1 MLKFIAHRCLHGIVV
16 LLGVSLV
23 AFSLFRFVGDPV
35 AMLASNRDTPA
46 DRAALRSS
54 LGLDEPIIVQFARYL
69 RNTAHGDFGISYTYR
84 SPVLPL
90 IGERVPATAEM
101 VTLSGLLA
109 LMFAIPAGVYAAVRP
124 TGLVSRGLAVVSLAG
139 ISIPAFVLGISLITV
154 FSVNWHLLPSFGRGQ
169 VVTLGWWTT
178 GLLTPSGLESLIM
191 PAVTLGLF
199 QVALVMRLVAT
210 VMRDILQ
217 TDYVRFARARGLSPL
232 RIYLRH
238 ALKNAISPVIA
249 VTGIQVGSLMAFG
262 VVTET
267 VFQWPGVGLLLVQAV
282 QNADI
287 PLMATYLMLAGLFFV
302 IVNLIVDVLC
312 LWVDPRLRLTTAGR

>member
-1 MLKFIAHRCLHGIVV
+1 MAI
-16 LLGVSLV
+16 S
-23 AFSLFRFVGDPV
+23 
-35 AMLASNRDTPA
+35 ASPTPIGR
-46 DRAALRSS
+46 RA
-54 LGLDEPIIVQFARYL
+54 
-69 RNTAHGDFGISYTYR
+69 
-84 SPVLPL
+84 LPL
-90 IGERVPATAEM
+90 IGARLPATVEM

-109 LMFAIPAGVYAAVRP
+109 LLFAIPAGVYAAVRP
-124 TGLVSRGLAVVSLAG
+124 TGLLSKVLAVLSLAG
-139 ISIPAFVLGISLITV
+139 ISIPAFVLGISLISV
-154 FSVNWHLLPSFGRGQ
+154 FSVDWHLLPSFGRGQ
-169 VVTLGWWTT
+169 VVSLGWWTT
-178 GLLTPSGLESLIM
+178 GLVTASGLESLIM

-302 IVNLIVDVLC
+302 IVNLIVDFLC
-312 LWVDPRLRLTTAGR
+312 LWVDPRLRLSTASQ

>member
-191 PAVTLGLF
+191 PAVTL
-199 QVALVMRLVAT
+199 
-210 VMRDILQ
+210 
-217 TDYVRFARARGLSPL
+217 
-232 RIYLRH
+232 
-238 ALKNAISPVIA
+238 
-249 VTGIQVGSLMAFG
+249 
-262 VVTET
+262 
-267 VFQWPGVGLLLVQAV
+267 
-282 QNADI
+282 
-287 PLMATYLMLAGLFFV
+287 
-302 IVNLIVDVLC
+302 
-312 LWVDPRLRLTTAGR
+312 